1 MCLSFSGAHTYLVD
15 HKVHAIGASEVLAD
29 DEAIKWMFTGQ
40 TGGGDVTDVDDLE
53 HNTAYIEPIDTKN
66 IQGHALKEK
75 HAENLDYDLNDDLDS
90 TVTLGRP
97 EEANSN
103 DEVLSSSALF
113 NDKSYDAEDLSEKGT
128 DTKLHAY
135 LFKGSANGGTSL
147 ESTDEND
154 DETYDAETLSDKID
168 MTFFNGST
176 LEDLD
181 DQIDS
186 NDGAVVKFE
195 DMSGLAIPLAI
206 SDVEKAILIETE
218 NVLSVFS
225 LDGSSSNSGNTEL
238 ENIPELS
245 NVDGIN
251 EQAYSEYSKIHRIV
265 REVSEV
271 KTERILDDEVG
282 DELELQKD
290 NHSECRELPDEM
302 RKISAINKIVPE
314 EHHKKERV
322 TKEED
327 KGVQDSSFSESNCT
341 KKESK
346 CSNDS
351 NVENKTVDENDEKQ
365 QDNIDKVIAID
376 KEHILQTPEIGKEMV
391 DEKEQNENEADE
403 NNADTEAEK
412 EQREMDRKEGE
423 HEDDGNDGLNK
434 KLVKTN
440 NEEDHELEDDEN
452 NNDDKNEVG
461 NEDKDSNNKE
471 DESNVTGE
479 NEDSENSSSQ
489 ESESSSEESKDS
501 NEDKDSSEDSS
512 STDSESSPEETK
524 YSNEDT
530 DSSEDSSSTESESS
544 SEETKYSN
552 EDKDSSEDS
561 SSIESESSSE
571 ESKDTSNENKDSAES
586 ILSDGDSSNDAE
598 DADED
603 FKDSSSSDDNTT
615 EYDANDDD
623 DFRKNGRVKSN
634 NTHTIDTTNAG
645 DEITEESTEKT
656 VHGSQEFKYNKTT
669 NIDTEVPELDEEQE
683 LGRIVLGRATN
694 QGDFPYVVYLSAYGS
709 FCGGTLIDPHWVLT
723 AAHCFKHR

>member
-1 MCLSFSGAHTYLVD
+1 MLTMELVCLSFSGAHTYLVD

-391 DEKEQNENEADE
+391 DEKEQNENEADK

-489 ESESSSEESKDS
+489 ESESSSEESKD
-501 NEDKDSSEDSS
+501 
-512 STDSESSPEETK
+512 
-524 YSNEDT
+524 
-530 DSSEDSSSTESESS
+530 
-544 SEETKYSN
+544 SN

>member
-282 DELELQKD
+282 DELESQKD

-391 DEKEQNENEADE
+391 DEKEQNENEADK

-489 ESESSSEESKDS
+489 ESESSSEESKD
-501 NEDKDSSEDSS
+501 
-512 STDSESSPEETK
+512 
-524 YSNEDT
+524 
-530 DSSEDSSSTESESS
+530 
-544 SEETKYSN
+544 SN